1 MNFGLQM
8 AGEISD
14 PGSVVLNHPFHE
26 RSIILKDFDSFLDAV
41 IKPVHEIIAAVR
53 FRNPVRGN
61 RFMMKLSMCHPILN
75 QQPFVGFGTRT
86 CGFLRNIMLLILVY
100 LQ

>member
-1 MNFGLQM
+1 M

-53 FRNPVRGN
+53 FRNPVRGI
-61 RFMMKLSMCHPILN
+61 RLMIKLSICHLILN
-75 QQPFVGFGTRT
+75 ELPFVGFGTRT
-86 CGFLRNIMLLILVY
+86 CRVLMNTML
-100 LQ
+100 